1 MPDNCL
7 IFYRLSLDFFVVF
20 QDKLQYWLVMG
31 FYVLQH
37 GWYMQSN
44 SDTTVWYVGNKQIMW
59 KYMLFWSKLPAS

>member
-1 MPDNCL
+1 MPDNYL

-44 SDTTVWYVGNKQIMW
+44 SGTTV
-59 KYMLFWSKLPAS
+59 